1 MLAGTL
7 SCVCVLTRSLCVRQ
21 LDIRLVDLS
30 GEAPIHVKHTTA
42 DVFEGKKVVMV
53 SQQPCAHASAPPEHT
68 LF

>member
-1 MLAGTL
+1 MKCLQL
-7 SCVCVLTRSLCVRQ
+7 LCVLTCSLCVRQ

-53 SQQPCAHASAPPEHT
+53 SSNTCAHASAPPEHT